1 MRSLTSVEERIFG
14 SGWLIIAT
22 SFICGI
28 TAIAFIGSLLKLGA
42 QWMETIPVHPN
53 LAAVRIKRSRENIA
67 ARESE
72 SSRSKPQRF

>member
-1 MRSLTSVEERIFG
+1 
-14 SGWLIIAT
+14 
-22 SFICGI
+22 
-28 TAIAFIGSLLKLGA
+28 
-42 QWMETIPVHPN
+42 METIPVHPN